1 MLKHAP
7 AATLTQV
14 CILLALWEAKIVF
27 RRSELTASGF
37 AARLGLRKSTLST
50 AIMGLVTSEQL
61 LARADPNDDRIV
73 LLSLRLDK
81 AWVQEQQD
89 LIRSYLQKLSVHSS
103 ALG

>member
-1 MLKHAP
+1 
-7 AATLTQV
+7 
-14 CILLALWEAKIVF
+14 
-27 RRSELTASGF
+27 
-37 AARLGLRKSTLST
+37 
-50 AIMGLVTSEQL
+50 MGLVTSEQL

-89 LIRSYLQKLSVHSS
+89 LIRSYLQKLWVHSS